1 MTATALVLTLVLLI
15 AGLFA
20 ALDAGVFLAPY
31 RSWLLR
37 EYGRIFLVWV
47 GVLGLNLFGL
57 LYLALRV
64 IGLKDTGRKL
74 AHIDQELRR
83 GSPIAQ
89 ELADRLEDL

>member
-31 RSWLLR
+31 RTWLVR
-37 EYGRIFLVWV
+37 EYGRVFLIWLVL
-47 GVLGLNLFGL
+47 LGLNLFGL
-57 LYLALRV
+57 IYLALRV
-64 IGLKDTGRKL
+64 IGLKDTGQKL
-74 AHIDQELRR
+74 AHVDQELRR